1 MAYLTT
7 ANGLLYRVGS
17 SSIGQKKQMLAG
29 QLAGLRMLSNATE
42 QMRSKVNKILLQR
55 MTGKNE
61 IPQKNHFFEKQHRQ
75 QQGSGR
81 SGGRVINWNIE
92 NQGKQTIIIL

>member
-1 MAYLTT
+1 
-7 ANGLLYRVGS
+7 
-17 SSIGQKKQMLAG
+17 MLAG

-42 QMRSKVNKILLQR
+42 QMTAKVNKILLQR

-61 IPQKNHFFEKQHRQ
+61 IPQQNDFAEKQQRQ
-75 QQGSGR
+75 QQGYGR